1 MASDLFKKR
10 ILRLITI
17 QLLII
22 FALIIRLLDVQAVN
36 ASGYQVRANSEM
48 YRSSILLAPRG
59 EITDIN
65 GIPYARSISAIN
77 VVVDQTM
84 IVDPKRTAQIT
95 APILGMTETEVLSKI
110 VGKKRWFLV
119 ARDATPAQWNALKDA
134 FANYNDGLS
143 KKDFGKRIVGFSPS
157 ATTPA
162 NTRQVRRSLH

>member
-77 VVVDQTM
+77 VVVDQ
-84 IVDPKRTAQIT
+84 IGRAHV
-95 APILGMTETEVLSKI
+95 
-110 VGKKRWFLV
+110 
-119 ARDATPAQWNALKDA
+119 
-134 FANYNDGLS
+134 
-143 KKDFGKRIVGFSPS
+143 
-157 ATTPA
+157 
-162 NTRQVRRSLH
+162 